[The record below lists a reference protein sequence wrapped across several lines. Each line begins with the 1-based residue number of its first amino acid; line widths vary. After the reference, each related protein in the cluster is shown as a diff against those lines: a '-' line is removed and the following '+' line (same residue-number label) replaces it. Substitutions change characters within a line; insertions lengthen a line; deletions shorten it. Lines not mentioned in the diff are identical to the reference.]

1 MMRSIFIIT
10 LLVSSLLTLVIPNAS
25 AADSERRTTTI
36 ADATWHEGDVTYS
49 IGVFVVE
56 RSDGTDSDHQSAVFM
71 RSGGSEPELE
81 GTVYDNDFDFE
92 MKGLK
97 SASLD
102 VDQMRV
108 CRVGGSDS
116 DCEVVSLSAEW
127 KATDDPT
134 ERFRQRTVN
143 ELPDLDGK
151 VTTLHSGRT
160 AHAIASLS
168 LDGEDDKDI
177 VPDLELPESDPE
189 FSLLQIVTLSC
200 IATGE
205 RSCDEP

>member
-10 LLVSSLLTLVIPNAS
+10 LLLSFLITLVVPDAS
-25 AADSERRTTTI
+25 ATDSERRNTTI
-36 ADATWHEGDVTYS
+36 ADATWHEGDVVYS

-56 RSDGTDSDHQSAVFM
+56 TTDGSDQQSAVFM

-81 GTVYDNDFDFE
+81 GVVYDDFDFE

-108 CRVGGSDS
+108 CRVGGNDS
-116 DCEVVSLSAEW
+116 DCEVVSLSVEW
-127 KATDDPT
+127 KATDDPV
-134 ERFRQRTVN
+134 EKFRNRFVD

-189 FSLLQIVTLSC
+189 FSLLQITTFSC

-205 RSCDEP
+205 RSCEEP